1 MRSYWFGTEKRG
13 IYVNTRIEEDKLII
27 ELAGKVDS
35 INAPQIEAE
44 LNEVVSASG
53 ATNVVIDASDL
64 KYISSAGLRV
74 LLKLHKR
81 LGGLTV
87 VETSPEVYD
96 IFDVTGFSQLMDVR
110 KRLRELSVEG
120 CELIGRGGN
129 GTVYRLDPET
139 IVKVYYSTTET
150 LEKIQA
156 SRASAQKLLAYG
168 VPVAIAFDVVRVGD
182 DYGLVYELL
191 DCKTVGQLIHE
202 DPSSI
207 GYWAKQAADL
217 LKQLHAT
224 EVPAGTFPDARDSGH
239 RWVDVAKSLLSDEQQ
254 ARLHRVYDTMPAKNT
269 LVHGDFHAGN
279 MMVQGDEIV
288 LIDTDDVA
296 QGDPIIDLAGMELT
310 FGFIST
316 EEQAQL
322 TMGVSLDEMNR
333 YYDAFLKEYYGTD
346 DEALLQ
352 RYAAPR
358 KMHGL
363 VKLLY
368 GLSKTNRV
376 PQEVKDQVVPQMRA
390 GLMQLLDAMGM

>member
-1 MRSYWFGTEKRG
+1 M
-13 IYVNTRIEEDKLII
+13 
-27 ELAGKVDS
+27 
-35 INAPQIEAE
+35 
-44 LNEVVSASG
+44 
-53 ATNVVIDASDL
+53 

-224 EVPAGTFPDARDSGH
+224 EVPAGTFPDERDSGH